1 MKKDDILAEDEQIL
15 YQPRLHWMV
24 YFNLANLV
32 RNLTAVIFLSNKRF
46 FFGHG
51 WIRRKTHEM
60 VIAKIETID
69 VKESLWGRVFGYG
82 TVFASGTGAGSIT
95 LHYIK
100 HPFEF
105 QRQIRSVQA

>member
-1 MKKDDILAEDEQIL
+1 MNIDNVLAQDEKVL
-15 YQPRLHWMV
+15 YQPRLHWFA
-24 YFNLANLV
+24 YLNLARLV
-32 RNLTAVIFLSNKRF
+32 RNMTTTMFLSNKRF

-51 WIRRKTHEM
+51 LLRRKTHEM

-82 TVFASGTGAGSIT
+82 TVFVAGTGAGSIT
-95 LHYIK
+95 INYVK

-105 QRQIRSVQA
+105 QRQIRSVQ